1 MLCPIAA
8 QLRRAGC
15 AFLIRAEP
23 RTSMV
28 NRPSAI
34 ALFLRDIRVE
44 HTLFALPFAYVG
56 AVMAAR
62 GVPTWWQLLW
72 ITLAVVGART
82 AAMAANRYFDKEM
95 DAANPRT
102 AKRAVAS
109 GKLPPAV
116 MLWAIGLGLAL
127 LVLSA
132 VMLNPLCVKLLPLAA
147 LGAIGYPLCKRFTW
161 TVHFV
166 LGAVDA
172 CAPLGAY
179 VAVAGTIDTP
189 ALLLFLA
196 VTVWVAGFDILYALM
211 DLKFDLA
218 NGVRSF
224 PQAFGERSARAW
236 PVLLHGVMVLALLEA
251 GVLARAGWLY
261 YAGVVL
267 AAAVTAYEQRLIA
280 LAKDVFALN
289 DRVFLTNMAFSVG
302 FLGTTLAS
310 YVAR

>member
-1 MLCPIAA
+1 MTT
-8 QLRRAGC
+8 
-15 AFLIRAEP
+15 IR
-23 RTSMV
+23 
-28 NRPSAI
+28 
-34 ALFLRDIRVE
+34 LFLRDIRVE

-62 GVPTWWQLLW
+62 GLPSWWQLLW
-72 ITLAVVGART
+72 ITLAVIGART
-82 AAMAANRYFDKEM
+82 AAMAANRYFDRDM

-109 GKLPPAV
+109 GKLPASV
-116 MLWAIGLGLAL
+116 MLWAIAAGLLL
-127 LVLSA
+127 LVVSA
-132 VMLNPLCVKLLPLAA
+132 AVLNPLCLKLLPLAA
-147 LGAIGYPLCKRFTW
+147 LGAVGYPLCKRFTW

-179 VAVAGTIDTP
+179 VAIAGRIDLP

-211 DLKFDLA
+211 DVRFDVA
-218 NGVRSF
+218 NDVRSF
-224 PQAFGERSARAW
+224 PQRFGERSARVW
-236 PVLLHGVMVLALLEA
+236 PVVLHLVMTLALLAA
-251 GVLARAGWLY
+251 GLVAHAGWLY
-261 YAGVVL
+261 YAGVAL
-267 AAAVTAYEQRLIA
+267 ALGVTVYEERLIA
-280 LAKDVFALN
+280 LAKDVFVLN
-289 DRVFLTNMAFSVG
+289 DRVFLTNMGFSVA

>member
-1 MLCPIAA
+1 
-8 QLRRAGC
+8 
-15 AFLIRAEP
+15 
-23 RTSMV
+23 V
-28 NRPSAI
+28 NDVK
-34 ALFLRDIRVE
+34 LFLRDIRVE

-56 AVMAAR
+56 AVMAAH
-62 GVPTWWQLLW
+62 GLPAWWQLLW

-82 AAMAANRYFDKEM
+82 AAMAANRYFDKDL

-102 AKRAVAS
+102 ARRAVAS
-109 GKLPPAV
+109 GKLSPAV
-116 MLWAIGLGLAL
+116 MIWAIVAGLAL

-132 VMLNPLCVKLLPLAA
+132 AMLNPLCLKLLPLAA
-147 LGAIGYPLCKRFTW
+147 VGAVGYPLLKRFTW

-179 VAVAGTIDTP
+179 IAITGTITVP

-211 DLKFDLA
+211 DVRFDIDHD
-218 NGVRSF
+218 VRSF
-224 PQAFGERSARAW
+224 PQRFGEPSARVW
-236 PVLLHGVMVLALLEA
+236 PVVLHVVMTLALLAA
-251 GVLARAGWLY
+251 GLIAHASGLY
-261 YAGVVL
+261 YIGVAL
-267 AAAVTAYEQRLIA
+267 AVGVTVYEERLIA
-280 LAKDVFALN
+280 LAKDVFVLN

-310 YVAR
+310 YLVG